1 MQEASISIPQ
11 TSTARS
17 SSEAET
23 AKGMPRSG
31 RSTSSSI
38 AKAGSGK
45 SFVAFLF
52 CALLPP
58 SAGAGSLLRRRCNE
72 GHLLPLSGA
81 ECHPH
86 HADGR
91 HHPESINRPPA
102 LLPQFGLESRP
113 RHQFLT
119 FGALAATSLPEV
131 LEMSGDS
138 CLVGNGL
145 RLITCGFS
153 GLLIPMQPLKRGLKA
168 LQNQQFDCGRARR
181 ISAGPLRAPN
191 PYRDY
196 IRFKSGAAPPPA
208 RQCRRTCCTARA
220 TPAPSF
226 SRP

>member
-1 MQEASISIPQ
+1 
-11 TSTARS
+11 
-17 SSEAET
+17 
-23 AKGMPRSG
+23 MPRSG
-31 RSTSSSI
+31 RCTSSSI
-38 AKAGSGK
+38 AKAGW
-45 SFVAFLF
+45 AN
-52 CALLPP
+52 P
-58 SAGAGSLLRRRCNE
+58 SSPFYLRFTTAICGSRFSASMQMQR
-72 GHLLPLSGA
+72 GHLLPFRGA
-81 ECHPH
+81 ECLPH
-86 HADGR
+86 HAHGR

-181 ISAGPLRAPN
+181 ISAGPFRAPN

-196 IRFKSGAAPPPA
+196 IRFESGAKPPPA
-208 RQCRRTCCTARA
+208 HQCRRRCCRAQTTGAPCFPARNGA
-220 TPAPSF
+220 ELVARSDGPNAP
-226 SRP
+226 RCLPD